1 MKKLTPLIVTV
12 SLLALYLES
21 NAQSKVWSLKA
32 CVDTAIRRNITVKQ
46 GQLSNQISEIN
57 FKQSKDNQYPNLN
70 ITDAPGF
77 NFGKS
82 VSPITGNYVDQNAT
96 TNNLAITSNVT
107 IYQGLQYQNTIRQYQ
122 YLFDAGVQG
131 IEKMKND
138 LTLNILADYLQVI
151 ASYEQVD
158 IAVSQIASDTAQLS
172 ETKKWVEFGKIPIL
186 NQLQIE
192 SQLAADKFTKVN
204 AETQL
209 ELAKVNLMQAMN
221 ISVINNFDIERP
233 EVNDNMLAVT
243 ALASTD
249 IYKIAE
255 GFLPE
260 IKNAMLNVSASEA
273 AIKVAQSLYMPK
285 LTLSG
290 SIKTSGSSL
299 AYQEAYAPGTIGYL
313 QSNPA
318 DQVIGLTA
326 SGSSSNNF
334 SNLSSQ
340 TDNNFNQVIGFNL
353 TIPVFNSF
361 QAKNTT
367 AIAKINNQIAQLN
380 QDAVS
385 IALRQSI
392 EQAYTQLLAAAAQ
405 YNAAKEAL
413 STEALTYQNIE
424 KKFDIGMSSATD
436 FLVEKANYLKVEQ
449 TVVQTKYNYL
459 FKMKL
464 IDFYLGKPITM

>member
-32 CVDTAIRRNITVKQ
+32 CVDTAIQRNITVKQ

-57 FKQSKDNQYPNLN
+57 LKQSKDNQYPNLN
-70 ITDAPGF
+70 ITDASGF

-82 VSPITGNYVDQNAT
+82 VSPITGNYVNQNTT

-158 IAVSQIASDTAQLS
+158 IAVSQIVSDTAQLS

-318 DQVIGLTA
+318 DQVIGLTE

-340 TDNNFNQVIGFNL
+340 TNNDFNQVIGFNL

-392 EQAYTQLLAAAAQ
+392 EQAYTQL
-405 YNAAKEAL
+405 
-413 STEALTYQNIE
+413 
-424 KKFDIGMSSATD
+424 
-436 FLVEKANYLKVEQ
+436 
-449 TVVQTKYNYL
+449 
-459 FKMKL
+459 
-464 IDFYLGKPITM
+464 